1 MGGGSV
7 GLMSEC
13 YAVGKKGLS
22 RPMRIAKSLNIWIRA
37 MLLAHLTL
45 CLHFVTY
52 SKLWY
57 FTGIY
62 VISVSLNN
70 YYVFVSTK
78 KQRG

>member
-22 RPMRIAKSLNIWIRA
+22 RPMRIAKSLAIGTP
-37 MLLAHLTL
+37 TL